1 MYRPVHEFSFLFC
14 SVLQLTNILLGMF
27 CTSFSLR
34 NLVENDV
41 VFSLFL
47 SPGMC
52 GLV

>member
-1 MYRPVHEFSFLFC
+1 MYRPVHEFSFLSC
-14 SVLQLTNILLGMF
+14 SVLQFSNILLGMF

-34 NLVENDV
+34 NQMENDV

-47 SPGMC
+47 SRGMC